1 MANFFNYIT
10 GKGKYRAMV
19 AAAAA
24 TPIVIFAGILIAQ
37 AFAIRARER
46 RHKKIQRFPSKSVS
60 VGALHG
66 GKLAWQRLVDYHAAQ
81 MDAESLHA
89 AETELKNLLEEE
101 QPDLD
106 KLQVR
111 PFEI

>member
-66 GKLAWQRLVDYHAAQ
+66 GKLAWQRLVDYHAGQ